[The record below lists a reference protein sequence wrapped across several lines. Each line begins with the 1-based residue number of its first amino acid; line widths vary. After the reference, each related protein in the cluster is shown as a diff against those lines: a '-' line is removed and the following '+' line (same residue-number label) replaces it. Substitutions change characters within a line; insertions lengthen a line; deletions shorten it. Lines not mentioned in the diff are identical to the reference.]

1 MMPRFAANLGYLF
14 ADRPLVERPA
24 AAAQAGFAAIELQF
38 PYEVPASAMK
48 AQIEAHDLTTLG
60 INTALG
66 RSGDV
71 GLAAVPGRER
81 DFATL
86 FQQALQYVVA
96 IGGTAIHCM
105 AGVVPPEQRP
115 AADKV
120 FVANLTRAA
129 DLAREKAVTL
139 LIEPLNPRDRP
150 NYFLTRLEHAADI
163 IGRVERDNVKIQFDF
178 YHAQIAGGD
187 LMKRFEALFPVV
199 GHVQIAAV
207 PSRTEPDE
215 GEVNYP
221 AIFAMLDRIGYAGW
235 VGCEYRPRGKTEAG
249 LGWMRRLMSPTPPKA
264 P

>member
-48 AQIEAHDLTTLG
+48 AQIEAHDLTMLG

>member
-1 MMPRFAANLGYLF
+1 MPRFAANLGYLF
-14 ADRPLVERPA
+14 SDRPLIERPA
-24 AAAQAGFAAIELQF
+24 AAARAGFAAIEMQF
-38 PYEVPASAMK
+38 PYEVSASTMK
-48 AQIEAHDLTTLG
+48 AQIEAHELVMLG

-71 GLAAVPGRER
+71 GLGAIPGRER

-86 FQQALQYVVA
+86 FQQALEYVVT
-96 IGGTAIHCM
+96 IGGRAIHCM

-120 FVANLTRAA
+120 FVTNLTRAA
-129 DLAREKAVTL
+129 DLAREKGITL

-163 IGRVERDNVKIQFDF
+163 VRRVERDNVKIQFDF

-187 LMKRFEALFPVV
+187 LIKRFEALFPVV

-207 PSRTEPDE
+207 PSRSEPDE

-235 VGCEYRPRGKTEAG
+235 VGCEYRPRGKTEEG
-249 LGWMRRLMSPTPPKA
+249 LDWAKPWFSEARKRP
-264 P
+264 

>member
-38 PYEVPASAMK
+38 PYEVAASAMK
-48 AQIEAHDLTTLG
+48 TQIEAHDLTMLG
-60 INTALG
+60 VNTALG

-129 DLAREKAVTL
+129 DLAREKGITL

-150 NYFLTRLEHAADI
+150 NYFLTRLEHAADV